1 MVSELV
7 RNGNVFQQRGVNST
21 ATSDRNLYLQGYI
34 YIYINRQ
41 IIRKKLLLLIIKLP
55 TFENWVLS
63 FRHVFQSFC
72 TIS

>member
-34 YIYINRQ
+34 YISIKYIYIYKQTNYQ
-41 IIRKKLLLLIIKLP
+41 KKIATL
-55 TFENWVLS
+55 NY
-63 FRHVFQSFC
+63 
-72 TIS
+72 